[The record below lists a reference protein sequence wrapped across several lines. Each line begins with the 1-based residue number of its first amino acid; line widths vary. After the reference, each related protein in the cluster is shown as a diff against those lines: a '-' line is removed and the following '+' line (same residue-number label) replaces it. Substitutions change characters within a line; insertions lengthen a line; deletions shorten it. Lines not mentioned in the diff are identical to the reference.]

1 MLVRSAVEAG
11 KRIEEIIKLVEHDLD
26 LVTSE
31 GAIIQTNQF
40 LMSKSS
46 PFLKN
51 ILTEMSS
58 PVRLHLPEISA
69 VALRHLINILQKGYS
84 TGQGSGDSIV
94 KEMKIAAKVLGFEKF
109 PALVF
114 IVGRNPPENISCDN
128 VQQFPQREVEA
139 DRIEDGDI
147 EVLADQLLED
157 QTQDLEEREPSG
169 LNSAGPLLVSNIQ
182 NILQDI
188 ESDTNEGT
196 SQEPAADETNE
207 ASSSK
212 ETPKIIFS
220 TGNNKNKDGKK
231 MLRVRRIETLL
242 NPVQNPKP
250 AAHYQGVLSKKRCQ
264 VKFTDIANNNFEE
277 SSSGALLADHSHNS
291 INKTCGMDM
300 NSNNETP
307 IVPLSPSHGNKRKI
321 SRIQSKNITDMENP
335 MTRDIRHKEKMSM
348 SSNPASVQPM
358 SIKQEYD
365 IVEQTPGNPGSVNIS
380 SVLDNNLCSV
390 QMINSVNPEMRNK
403 LGKIGTGSKCVQFFY
418 ENQNDSPAFPPVYV
432 NTTDE
437 VRAVAALVAEKAGD
451 FKRRG
456 GGNRGEIPQYYTEA
470 AKAKYILE
478 KVVIK
483 HIEQCFT
490 KKGMREFKVGVKKR
504 NYPKRSTIIK
514 INALG
519 EKQTPDGA
527 TIKVERLDHQEPPE
541 EDEDDQA
548 SICEG
553 PPNDADHMQQIE
565 SIVFG
570 SRMPKAKSIKFNSEK
585 ATVGDTGK
593 GSKRGGKNK
602 LDYKNPSSP
611 MMMGVVNDLL
621 QRSKSMEA
629 QRTDHE
635 LERAEEE
642 AVDDVDQ
649 GDADAVDVAVKK
661 PLKVSTSFLRK
672 KRSIGNAVLSPEKS
686 KSKSAKTD
694 DSDGEDMDN
703 ILSGSGDQLNVGQK
717 ESEDIEKESDEVA
730 GEEKTKAVLKVYA
743 KKKNSNDKASTEVN
757 KETEENDDN
766 LLEQRKQLKCGNMV
780 AFAPDVLDEVNDS
793 KEGIKKIDNLPENLT
808 KEASQNVKKS
818 YRVMHPNKSWK
829 EMNEEAQNSNEKEMA
844 EMVRSVSRG
853 SRPSSQASLSD
864 SRPGSRVEE
873 FSRPSSQSESSPTRR
888 QSHARRV
895 FGEHLGQTEEPHPDS
910 PVMGTRHKRIIEE
923 KETVKPS
930 AKPKAKDKFSMEAL
944 KEFENTFV
952 RKGAADKVKFL
963 MKKKE
968 KKAMKKKNKNSR
980 YRGFGETSDPKEDE
994 KPKKPKEVKE
1004 KVKKV
1009 TVEDPVTE
1017 VMKHRKDKI
1026 SLEEK
1031 NLMNELLQFADSAVT
1046 PSTSGANKTLQSP
1059 SSGASTSQ
1067 VKEKAK
1073 IFVDFEEAQTLTSDN
1088 AIGDEDFL
1096 VDLI

>member
-1 MLVRSAVEAG
+1 MSPRNFVGLDTMEIPSEIKQLALGARAPVAHQAG
-11 KRIEEIIKLVEHDLD
+11 
-26 LVTSE
+26 
-31 GAIIQTNQF
+31 QTMQLTLTRTNDPP
-40 LMSKSS
+40 LAHSG
-46 PFLKN
+46 LKN
-51 ILTEMSS
+51 SS
-58 PVRLHLPEISA
+58 
-69 VALRHLINILQKGYS
+69 QKGGLAITNRTTLPLS
-84 TGQGSGDSIV
+84 QTTLHRRVEVAPGLVPPASPGTRPINLSKMMSPARPGQGFASPRIFTTKGSPAQPVYHELQVVRPREGQDGRAVIARQAAGV
-94 KEMKIAAKVLGFEKF
+94 KS
-109 PALVF
+109 PAVSASPRYVPASPRHVPASPRYF
-114 IVGRNPPENISCDN
+114 
-128 VQQFPQREVEA
+128 A
-139 DRIEDGDI
+139 
-147 EVLADQLLED
+147 
-157 QTQDLEEREPSG
+157 PS
-169 LNSAGPLLVSNIQ
+169 P
-182 NILQDI
+182 
-188 ESDTNEGT
+188 
-196 SQEPAADETNE
+196 
-207 ASSSK
+207 
-212 ETPKIIFS
+212 
-220 TGNNKNKDGKK
+220 
-231 MLRVRRIETLL
+231 R
-242 NPVQNPKP
+242 
-250 AAHYQGVLSKKRCQ
+250 Y
-264 VKFTDIANNNFEE
+264 
-277 SSSGALLADHSHNS
+277 
-291 INKTCGMDM
+291 
-300 NSNNETP
+300 
-307 IVPLSPSHGNKRKI
+307 
-321 SRIQSKNITDMENP
+321 ENP
-335 MTRDIRHKEKMSM
+335 STPNVDSPGGPMSVQSM

-649 GDADAVDVAVKK
+649 GDADALDVAVKK